1 MAKVD
6 KEEVAQ
12 WLEAMMSL
20 TKEYNLIAF
29 RLSSSWEK
37 ETVSYNEV
45 LAEGELSALLEKV
58 RGMPIPKESKCKSA
72 KKNFEK
78 AIDAQ
83 IKGRAALAK
92 YGEGLTTSNRKWT
105 QQIMFWLDASE
116 IFLKTM
122 AKDCVSLGKKYQI

>member
-1 MAKVD
+1 MGKAD
-6 KEEVAQ
+6 KEEIAR

-20 TKEYNLIAF
+20 TKEYNLIVF

-37 ETVSYNEV
+37 GAVSYNEV
-45 LAEGELSALLEKV
+45 LAEGELPALLEKV
-58 RGMPIPKESKCKSA
+58 GGMPMPQESKCKSA
-72 KKNFEK
+72 KNDFEK

-83 IKGRAALAK
+83 MKGRAALAK
-92 YGEGLTTSNRKWT
+92 YGEGLTTSNRKWA

-116 IFLKTM
+116 IFLKSL